1 MVFVGLFI
9 FALLILTFIFMEN
22 SRTSAKDFFLHLGMM
37 VSLYAV
43 TIAFINLVFSVI
55 GRAFPDMITNGY
67 YWSQGSEI
75 SMPVATLI
83 IVFPIFLI
91 LSRFVYKSYIESPDK
106 KNLSIRKWLTYITL
120 FIAGVILAGDLVTVL
135 YKFLDGQDLTTAF
148 LLKALTVLLVSGF
161 VFGYYL
167 QDIRE
172 RVSSNQ
178 RKFWAMG
185 VALIILISIILGFAV
200 IGSPRTQRQLRMDQ
214 ETVYS
219 LDNANWQVINYWQV
233 NGMIPDSI
241 PSLTPEIDYKK
252 TGNMTYELCATF
264 NHSNQYRGGNMGWVV
279 GPKMPGVVDWSH
291 NVGYH
296 CFEMQIDPVMYPTQV
311 RG

>member
-1 MVFVGLFI
+1 
-9 FALLILTFIFMEN
+9 MEN

-43 TIAFINLVFSVI
+43 TIAFINLLFRVI
-55 GRAFPDMITNGY
+55 DRAFPDMITNGY

-91 LSRFVYKSYIESPDK
+91 LSKFVHKSYIESPDK

-120 FIAGVILAGDLVTVL
+120 FIAGIILAGDLVAVL
-135 YKFLDGQDLTTAF
+135 YSFLDGQDLTAAF
-148 LLKALTVLLVSGF
+148 MLKALTVLLVSGA

-172 RVSSNQ
+172 GVSAKG
-178 RKFWAMG
+178 RKVW
-185 VALIILISIILGFAV
+185 VAVVSLVILVAIVLGFAV
-200 IGSPRTQRQLRMDQ
+200 IGSPKTQRLLRMDQ
-214 ETVYS
+214 ETIYS
-219 LDNANWQVINYWQV
+219 LDNANWQVINYWQT
-233 NGMIPDSI
+233 NGVIPQSM
-241 PSLTPEIDYKK
+241 PGLPEGLDYIN
-252 TGNMTYELCATF
+252 TGSMTYQLCANF
-264 NHSNQYRGGNMGWVV
+264 NKANQYTNNSEAAY
-279 GPKMPGVVDWSH
+279 GPKMGMGMNDWSH
-291 NVGYH
+291 TAGYQ
-296 CFEMQIDPVMYPTQV
+296 CFEREIDPIAYPTQI

>member
-1 MVFVGLFI
+1 
-9 FALLILTFIFMEN
+9 
-22 SRTSAKDFFLHLGMM
+22 MM

-43 TIAFINLVFSVI
+43 TIAFINLLFRVI
-55 GRAFPDMITNGY
+55 DRAFPDMITNGY

-83 IVFPIFLI
+83 IIFPIFLV
-91 LSRFVYKSYIESPDK
+91 LSKFVHKSYVESPDK
-106 KNLSIRKWLTYITL
+106 KSLGIRKWLTYITL
-120 FIAGVILAGDLVTVL
+120 FIAGIILAGDLVAVL
-135 YKFLDGQDLTTAF
+135 YKFLDGQDITAAF
-148 LLKALTVLLVSGF
+148 MLKALTVLLVSGA

-172 RVSSNQ
+172 RVGDKQ
-178 RKFWAMG
+178 RKLWAMG
-185 VALIILISIILGFAV
+185 VVLIILISIILGFAV
-200 IGSPRTQRQLRMDQ
+200 IGSPRTQRQLRVDQ

-219 LDNANWQVINYWQV
+219 LDTANWQVVNYWQV
-233 NGMIPDSI
+233 NGMIPDAV
-241 PSLTPEIDYKK
+241 PSLPEQIEYTK

-264 NHSNQYRGGNMGWVV
+264 MHSNQYRGGNMGGVV

-291 NVGYH
+291 NAGLQ
-296 CFEMQIDPVMYPTQV
+296 CFKLEIDPVAYPTQV